1 MSINRGAAAKCM
13 TIYCGDKNYRKYND
27 FFSLT
32 KHRGW
37 CSLCS
42 DMKIQYCDE
51 SLIQSGGGT

>member
-1 MSINRGAAAKCM
+1 MSINRGAATVTVYDNLLVIANTM
-13 TIYCGDKNYRKYND
+13 I
-27 FFSLT
+27 FSLT